1 MPKTSAERQQAWRQR
16 RTSRITAL
24 ETEATELRTEAGILR
39 DDLDA
44 ALAECERLAA
54 TACQHPSGAV
64 DGSHCRAC
72 GTDLW

>member
-16 RTSRITAL
+16 RTARITAL
-24 ETEATELRTEAGILR
+24 EAEAAELRTEAGILR
-39 DDLDA
+39 AGLDA

-54 TACQHPSGAV
+54 TECQHPAGAV

-72 GTDLW
+72 ETDLW

>member
-1 MPKTSAERQQAWRQR
+1 MPKTNAQYQYEHRQR
-16 RTSRITAL
+16 RARRLAGLQAENTTL
-24 ETEATELRTEAGILR
+24 HTELASVRTE
-39 DDLDA
+39 LDA

-54 TACQHPSGAV
+54 IQCKHPAGAV